1 MHLLNHLARLSFFAI
16 TVVLAVVV
24 VGSSAQADR
33 QAGGQAGGQAG
44 MGLGRVK
51 KAYTET
57 LFKRKKTGL
66 HGDLHGERVGGPK
79 MPVGVAAAAAAAAG
93 TERIDQWSGC

>member
-1 MHLLNHLARLSFFAI
+1 MLNHLARLSFFAI
-16 TVVLAVVV
+16 TAVLAVVV

-57 LFKRKKTGL
+57 LFKRKKTRHGGL
-66 HGDLHGERVGGPK
+66 HGDLHGERVGGSK
-79 MPVGVAAAAAAAAG
+79 MPVGVAAAAAAG